1 MFKSYPGEI
10 LQRVEELLAEW
21 RIIEFARVKPSV
33 TAGLS
38 GCVSFA
44 WAQAFYETQ
53 KV

>member
-1 MFKSYPGEI
+1 MLKSNLEEI

-21 RIIEFARVKPSV
+21 QIIEFARVKPWV